1 MAAADKRIQD
11 LQKEVSEL
19 KLRTKELSDENKDLR
34 ELCNRNGIRHEDW
47 LAARRHGRYFAQLR
61 ADHPI
66 GSTAPASEILGA
78 APILR
83 GIAINSG
90 SLMCTALIDRSFF
103 SACTQLTAEFPWRF
117 GVRMMASFEEHRG
130 TVESLEKLEGGR
142 LASGSADATI
152 TIWDSALP
160 DVLGST

>member
-61 ADHPI
+61 ADHSI
-66 GSTAPASEILGA
+66 GSTAPASELLGA
-78 APILR
+78 APLVC
-83 GIAINSG
+83 AY
-90 SLMCTALIDRSFF
+90 RSR
-103 SACTQLTAEFPWRF
+103 ARD
-117 GVRMMASFEEHRG
+117 G
-130 TVESLEKLEGGR
+130 TKS
-142 LASGSADATI
+142 SN
-152 TIWDSALP
+152 
-160 DVLGST
+160 